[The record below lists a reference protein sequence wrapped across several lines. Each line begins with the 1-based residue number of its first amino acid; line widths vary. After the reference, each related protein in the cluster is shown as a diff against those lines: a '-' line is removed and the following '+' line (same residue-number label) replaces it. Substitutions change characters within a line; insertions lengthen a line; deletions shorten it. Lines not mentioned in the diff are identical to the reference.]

1 MKKRIRII
9 AVAAAVALAGSIT
22 VYAAYDSNKDP
33 IVSLSYLT
41 EVFKPEVKNALKSE
55 LSGELDSSMKSAK
68 ESLSS
73 ELSTGIS
80 SAKGELS
87 AEIKTEL
94 DAVKNELEAKIDAD
108 YSATFDAMQKKLD
121 ALSNVYEAVTLEKGK
136 RLTAKAACE
145 IVLLSGS
152 ATVRSSAAD
161 SGIIDCTDGVIL
173 YDGESVPANHTLL
186 VPDNGDGRGLTC
198 TGTAQLLVKGGYSVG

>member
-1 MKKRIRII
+1 MKKRIRIAAI
-9 AVAAAVALAGSIT
+9 AAAVALAGTIT
-22 VYAAYDSNKDP
+22 VYAAYDSTTDP

-55 LSGELDSSMKSAK
+55 LKDE
-68 ESLSS
+68 
-73 ELSTGIS
+73 I
-80 SAKGELS
+80 KGELNSELTSSVNSIKGTLTSDLQTGMAAAKDQLS
-87 AEIKTEL
+87 A
-94 DAVKNELEAKIDAD
+94 ELEAKLDED
-108 YSATFDAMQKKLD
+108 YSATFEAIRKRLD
-121 ALSNVYEAVTLEKGK
+121 ALENVYETVTLEKGQ
-136 RLTAKAACE
+136 RLTASAACE

-173 YDGESVPANHTLL
+173 YEGQNVSANHKLL